1 MPRHWQRLAA
11 KVAVQHPTI
20 EFIALQA
27 KLFSSMFSVP
37 DWKQLVVGYERVLY
51 LWRQLTPQEMVCVRA
66 LDSVVNYEESLA
78 VFGAGLVVL
87 GKFVRAYEVPCPAAF
102 SPLLLCFAKH

>member
-27 KLFSSMFSVP
+27 K
-37 DWKQLVVGYERVLY
+37 